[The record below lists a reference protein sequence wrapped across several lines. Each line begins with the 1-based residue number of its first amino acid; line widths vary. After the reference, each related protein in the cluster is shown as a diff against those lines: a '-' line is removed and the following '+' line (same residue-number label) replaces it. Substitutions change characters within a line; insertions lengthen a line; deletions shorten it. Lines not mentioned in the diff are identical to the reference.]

1 MSDTV
6 KHVIVGDMIG
16 TILAYFD
23 NPVLNNPFTAFSLGF
38 ASHALLDNIENDFVV
53 NWFNFSELRYA
64 LPFVMF
70 QIMAAIILVWIF
82 IYNNRKY
89 SSTYTTMRIS
99 AVVGA
104 IIPDI
109 IDGVYSILNPA
120 AWYEGQLLF
129 PWHSIDV
136 GAQDKIMSMHIT
148 MIITVAFIIMRF
160 LFYKYIFTKEVIYF
174 ERPFRNMRG
183 DIAQIQ
189 NKE

>member
-23 NPVLNNPFTAFSLGF
+23 NPIINNPFTAFSFGF
-38 ASHALLDNIENDFVV
+38 ASHALLDNLENDFVV
-53 NWFNFSELRYA
+53 NWFNISELRYA

-70 QIMAAIILVWIF
+70 QIIAAIILVWIF
-82 IYNNRKY
+82 IYNNRRY
-89 SSTYTTMRIS
+89 SSKYTTMRIS

-109 IDGVYSILNPA
+109 IDGFYSILNPA

-148 MIITVAFIIMRF
+148 MIITVIFIIMRF
-160 LFYKYIFTKEVIYF
+160 LFYKYIIKKSVIYF